1 MLMVVHEGV
10 VARSLT
16 PCTARGGLASLLV
29 RAAASTT
36 TTATSSST
44 PVAFK
49 TALLMETAILRV
61 LVRSLEAA
69 STTLVLRALA
79 SLGR

>member
-44 PVAFK
+44 SSRLWSFAQIGHF
-49 TALLMETAILRV
+49 LSSMH
-61 LVRSLEAA
+61 S
-69 STTLVLRALA
+69 
-79 SLGR
+79 